1 MKGGSMRALS
11 RWLAL
16 LALIPALS
24 CVADAT
30 GLTIQV
36 DDDQGHAVGDA
47 VVTVL
52 PEDTSVKLTPKRAL
66 ESTTKIID
74 QKDETFI
81 PYVQVFRPGDK
92 VLFRNSDQMR
102 HHVYTFSPI
111 KPFEFVLVPGD
122 SSKPIE
128 LDQTGVI
135 AVGCNIHDQM
145 ITYLY
150 ISDAPWIAQSGAD
163 GKVEFGDIPAGQWN
177 VRVWHP
183 RLRPGKP
190 DLAQSTTTVTTGEPK
205 VLSFRLS
212 LLPDSRRDFDREH
225 TRY

>member
-1 MKGGSMRALS
+1 MRAPRLAQRILIAALAGLS
-11 RWLAL
+11 A
-16 LALIPALS
+16 
-24 CVADAT
+24 VAVTAQAA
-30 GLTIQV
+30 GLQILV
-36 DDDQGHAVGDA
+36 NDDKGHPVEDA

-52 PEDTSVKLTPKRAL
+52 PQDASNHVTAKHASPA
-66 ESTTKIID
+66 TKIVD
-74 QKDETFI
+74 QKSETFI
-81 PYVQVFRPGDK
+81 PYVTVMRPGDN
-92 VLFRNSDQMR
+92 VLFRNSDSMR

-122 SSKPIE
+122 VSKSITIG
-128 LDQTGVI
+128 QTGVI

-150 ISDAPWIAQSGAD
+150 VSDAPWITQSGANGQVGFKD
-163 GKVEFGDIPAGQWN
+163 VPAGAWV

-190 DLAQSTTTVTTGEPK
+190 DLAQSATIVGADETRTLK
-205 VLSFRLS
+205 FSLS